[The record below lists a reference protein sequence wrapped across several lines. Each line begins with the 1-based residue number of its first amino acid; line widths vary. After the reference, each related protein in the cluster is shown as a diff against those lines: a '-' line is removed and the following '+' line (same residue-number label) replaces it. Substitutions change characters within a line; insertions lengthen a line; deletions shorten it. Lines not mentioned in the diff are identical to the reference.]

1 MKWSYIDGG
10 SEEKRKQIKW
20 TLSIRIKAQIAI
32 SESHMQARKNR
43 KSNEMKFHFLLSSH
57 VETNKHKNKN
67 GATSKHKIQTPKS
80 KALQ

>member
-1 MKWSYIDGG
+1 
-10 SEEKRKQIKW
+10 
-20 TLSIRIKAQIAI
+20 
-32 SESHMQARKNR
+32 MQARKNR